1 MKNILLL
8 SICLPLIISCHSSQ
22 SYILQSPNKLN
33 TIQISLQGKK
43 LTYSINSES
52 TPIIETSGMGMLLKD
67 FDLSSFT
74 SLRMIEHS
82 VCDTSWETIWGENKT
97 ITDHHNR
104 ALYEASNAKHKLHI
118 EIKTFND
125 GIAFRYLIPEQ
136 GLDSLYLMDELTEF
150 NISNN
155 PTFWWIEADYD
166 SYEKLYTKSQINEID
181 SAHTPLTVKFNN
193 SRYIAIHEAA
203 LVNYAS
209 MTLKNN
215 GKGFECN
222 LVPWPDGIK
231 VKTAHTLTSPWR
243 VIIIGGKAGDLI
255 ESDMILNLNQPN
267 KLIDTKWIKPMRYM
281 GIWWDMHL
289 QTKTWHEGEKHGA
302 STQYAMQMIDFAS
315 LHGFNGLLVEGWNK
329 GWKEWRNWD
338 FTKPYASFDIEKV
351 QQYAIEKNMTLI
363 GHHETGGRVST
374 EYEPQMQAAFE
385 YYAQIGVKAVK
396 TGYVGKIDNGQ
407 YHHGQ
412 WMVNH
417 YQRVLECAAKEK
429 INIIAHEPIKD
440 TGLRRTWPNFLAR
453 EGVRGQEYNAW
464 GNPSNPPEHTTI
476 IPFTR
481 GLAGPTDF
489 TPGAFRLTLEEY
501 RGENLPS
508 RIPTTLAKQLA
519 LYVTIYSPVQM
530 ACDLPKHYQEH
541 IDMFEFI
548 KKVPVDWETSK
559 VINGEIGEYLTI
571 ARKDRTSDN
580 WYVGSIT
587 NEEGRIL
594 NLELHFLDK
603 NKAYKAIVYKDGENA
618 NWKSNPYEY
627 TIESMTVDYTENMEL
642 NLAPGGGCAIEFIAL
657 QEK

>member
-1 MKNILLL
+1 
-8 SICLPLIISCHSSQ
+8 
-22 SYILQSPNKLN
+22 
-33 TIQISLQGKK
+33 
-43 LTYSINSES
+43 
-52 TPIIETSGMGMLLKD
+52 MGMLLKE

-74 SLRMIEHS
+74 SLHMIEHS
-82 VCDTSWETIWGENKT
+82 VCDTSWETIWGENKM
-97 ITDHHNR
+97 IGDHHVR
-104 ALYEASNAKHKLHI
+104 ALFEASNAKHKLHI

-125 GIAFRYLIPEQ
+125 GIAFRYIIPEQ
-136 GLDSLYLMDELTEF
+136 GMDSLNLMNELTEF
-150 NISNN
+150 NINNN
-155 PTFWWIEADYD
+155 PTYWWIEADYD
-166 SYEKLYTKSQINEID
+166 SYERLYKKSHINEID
-181 SAHTPLTVKFNN
+181 SAHTPLTAKFDN
-193 SRYIAIHEAA
+193 SKYIAIHEAA

-215 GKGFECN
+215 GTGFECN
-222 LVPWPDGIK
+222 LVPWPDGVK
-231 VKTAHTLTSPWR
+231 VKTARTLTSPWR
-243 VIIIGGKAGDLI
+243 VIIIGDNAGDLI

-267 KLIDTKWIKPMRYM
+267 KLKDTDWIEPMRYM

-302 STQYAMQMIDFAS
+302 TTDYAMQMIDFAS
-315 LHGFNGLLVEGWNK
+315 LHGFKGLLVEGWNT
-329 GWKEWRNWD
+329 GWEEWRNWD
-338 FTKPYASFDIEKV
+338 FTKPYADFDIEKV

-385 YYAQIGVKAVK
+385 YYAQLGIKAVK

-417 YQRVLECAAKEK
+417 YQRVLETAAKEK
-429 INIIAHEPIKD
+429 IALIAHEPIKD

-464 GNPSNPPEHTTI
+464 GNPSNPAEHTTI

-489 TPGAFRLTLEEY
+489 TPGAFRMTLEEY
-501 RGENLPS
+501 RGENFSS

-541 IDMFEFI
+541 MDMFKFI
-548 KKVPVDWETSK
+548 KDVPVDWETSK
-559 VINGEIGEYLTI
+559 VIHAEIGEYLTI

-580 WYVGSIT
+580 WYLGSIT
-587 NEEGRIL
+587 NENGRTL
-594 NLELHFLDK
+594 NLELNFLNK
-603 NKAYKAIVYKDGENA
+603 NQTYKAIIYKDGENA
-618 NWKSNPYEY
+618 DWKSNPYEY
-627 TIESMTVDYTENMEL
+627 NIESMTVDFTKTMEL

-657 QEK
+657 QKGEL